1 MSALL
6 SLAARQARLLALRGL
21 LDGGAMRLYPGVPPA
36 TPETAST
43 ETLLGTVALPSPA
56 GGIGASGATATLTLS
71 TPLVAT
77 VDATG
82 VIGWVR
88 FCDSAGAGVL
98 DLPAGAV
105 GSGMPVVVSNTQV
118 YAGGEVQLL
127 SCVMVE

>member
-21 LDGGAMRLYPGVPPA
+21 LDGGAMRLYPNVPPA

-43 ETLLGTVALPSPA
+43 EVLLGTVALPSPA
-56 GGIGASGATATLTLS
+56 GAIGASGAMATLTLT
-71 TPLVAT
+71 TPLVTAVGT
-77 VDATG
+77 TG

-88 FCDSAGAGVL
+88 FCDSAGAGVM
-98 DLPAGAV
+98 DLPAGGI
-105 GSGMPVVVSNTQV
+105 GSGLPVVVSNTQV

-127 SCVMVE
+127 TCVIAE